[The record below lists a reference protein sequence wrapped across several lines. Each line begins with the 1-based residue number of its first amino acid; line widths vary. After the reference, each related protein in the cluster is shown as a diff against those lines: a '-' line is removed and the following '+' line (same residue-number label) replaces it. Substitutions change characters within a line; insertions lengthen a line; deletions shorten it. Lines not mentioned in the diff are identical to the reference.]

1 MNLLKTIWKRW
12 VGIAH
17 KIGNFQS
24 RLLLT
29 IFYFTLL
36 LPFAAATTL
45 FTDRMRKKKP
55 PKSMWTD
62 WVESYRT
69 MAEGKSQH

>member
-1 MNLLKTIWKRW
+1 MKMLKTIWKKW
-12 VGIAH
+12 VPIAH

-36 LPFAAATTL
+36 LPFSLLVTL
-45 FTDRMRKKKP
+45 FSDRMRKKKP
-55 PKSMWTD
+55 KNSMWTD
-62 WVESYRT
+62 WVENYQT
-69 MAEGKSQH
+69 LEEGKSQY